1 MCPGVMCVP
10 VGVCARVRAGG
21 RGRRV
26 LGRIYLLFRQSPRE
40 DMKFKKK
47 INSHSTCTDRS
58 RDKQGEGK
66 QFFSGNIS
74 VAKLTTRN

>member
-1 MCPGVMCVP
+1 MECWCVCVCVCPGVMCVP

-26 LGRIYLLFRQSPRE
+26 LGRVSLLFRQSPRE

-47 INSHSTCTDRS
+47 INFHSTCADCVKGR
-58 RDKQGEGK
+58 RGAVLGEG
-66 QFFSGNIS
+66 
-74 VAKLTTRN
+74 